1 MLLHFFHVS
10 TSIDLTRLINNSWT
24 QVILIQ
30 NSIVFLDFTFISS
43 SSKLE
48 STYPSSKL
56 KYITLLSMPIS
67 SSFYSP
73 LSSHPPYI
81 NQYSSFIRLSSS
93 LHNMNSTIG
102 LNDIAVFTNIQSECC
117 LLKRWLHLSL
127 TKES

>member
-1 MLLHFFHVS
+1 MLLDFFHVS
-10 TSIDLTRLINNSWT
+10 TSIDLTRLFKNSWT

-30 NSIVFLDFTFISS
+30 NSIVFSDFTFISS
-43 SSKLE
+43 SSELE

-56 KYITLLSMPIS
+56 KYITLLSMPNS
-67 SSFYSP
+67 CSFSSP
-73 LSSHPPYI
+73 LSSHSPYI

-93 LHNMNSTIG
+93 LHNVNSTIG

-117 LLKRWLHLSL
+117 LLKRGLHLSL